1 MRAGEFC
8 SILVFGGCS
17 NRQPSEPNLRKSYI
31 EAEQDRPLPPRSI
44 NIHGRHY
51 VQFQRF
57 WHTSPSDCKWVVK
70 SLFVETTFFD
80 AGEAKVWASVVKA
93 LPEEQMKFALNAAL
107 DTLPHNANLH
117 LWQKKSSSA
126 CHLCGNNQ
134 SLLHVLNNC
143 SVARD
148 LRRYNIRHDLVLQEI
163 ASAIRPLLR
172 PTTVLSVDLGESYD
186 FPTHIVPTDLRPD
199 IVWWDP
205 GDRSMC
211 LAELTVCFESNF
223 MDAAQRKTA
232 KYMDLFQQVRDK
244 GYKAQLLTLEVGSRG
259 VPHFVGFETLANTL
273 SMSSK
278 ELSNLLMS
286 TTRAAIAG
294 SFSIWCS
301 RNRKSDPAT

>member
-1 MRAGEFC
+1 M
-8 SILVFGGCS
+8 
-17 NRQPSEPNLRKSYI
+17 
-31 EAEQDRPLPPRSI
+31 
-44 NIHGRHY
+44 GRCMD
-51 VQFQRF
+51 QE
-57 WHTSPSDCKWVVK
+57 C
-70 SLFVETTFFD
+70 
-80 AGEAKVWASVVKA
+80 AKVWVSVVKA
-93 LPEEQMKFALNAAL
+93 LPEEQMEFALNAAL

-117 LWQKKSSSA
+117 LWQNKSS
-126 CHLCGNNQ
+126 HLCSNNQ

-143 SVARD
+143 SIARD

-172 PTTVLSVDLGESYD
+172 PTTVLSVDLGGSYD
-186 FPTHIVPTDLRPD
+186 FPTHIVPTDLRLD
-199 IVWWDP
+199 IMWWDP

-223 MDAAQRKTA
+223 MDAA

-259 VPHFVGFETLANTL
+259 VPHFVGFETLAN

-278 ELSNLLMS
+278 GLSNLLTS

-301 RNRKSDPAT
+301 RNRKSDLAT